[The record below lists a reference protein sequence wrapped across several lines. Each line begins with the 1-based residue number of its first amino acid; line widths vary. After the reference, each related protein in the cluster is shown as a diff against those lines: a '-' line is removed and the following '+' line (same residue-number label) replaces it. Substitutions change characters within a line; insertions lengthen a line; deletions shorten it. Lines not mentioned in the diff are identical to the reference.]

1 MARPPSIRLTVSRIM
16 EKHVLRIEKAQED
29 AADFLLTPDD
39 ALVLE
44 RLAKAEAALDKR
56 AAPKDEDTGPKV
68 DPKDALARL
77 KTGKASPAAESRGA
91 DEDSDD

>member
-16 EKHVLRIEKAQED
+16 EAHVYRIEKAQKEEPN
-29 AADFLLTPDD
+29 FLLTPDD

-56 AAPKDEDTGPKV
+56 TPQKDEDDAPKR
-68 DPKDALARL
+68 DPAEALARL
-77 KTGKASPAAESRGA
+77 KKSTSPAAESRGA
-91 DEDSDD
+91 DGDDD